1 MNKRNLVLLVLFI
14 LLVGGFLLKNWLDEK
29 RVRESIAQENEVVLA
44 GLTKEQI
51 TEVTIKDTEKN
62 TVTTLVKSGDRW
74 TVKEKGGALA
84 DKSLADKVA
93 ETLPKIRFG
102 QKIGPLNEE
111 TKKKYGFEKAVE
123 VAVQGKTLL
132 IGQPVGVR
140 LPIAIE
146 GTIYLSPN
154 NERYTFAR
162 YDGEW
167 RDRSLFPGKTSDD
180 VSAVTVTPE
189 GGKEIKVTINE
200 KGEAT
205 ITGVEGGEPQKG
217 KTFVNTV
224 GGLRIS
230 NFADTPPET
239 VTDIEKDKK
248 KVSIAKGT
256 VLVEFK
262 NGDKVA
268 FELTGLKVKDKS
280 DYLIR
285 KDGKLLGISE
295 YYYNKLASPEL
306 GPTPKKETTPAKITP
321 AKTTPTKSPEKE
333 KKK

>member
-1 MNKRNLVLLVLFI
+1 MSKRNLILLVLFI
-14 LLVGGFLLKNWLDEK
+14 LLVGGFILKNWLDEK
-29 RVRESIAQENEVVLA
+29 RVRESIAKENEVVFA

-51 TEVTIKDTEKN
+51 SEVAIKDTEKN

-93 ETLPKIRFG
+93 ETLPKIRYG
-102 QKIGPLNEE
+102 QKMGPLDDEA
-111 TKKKYGFEKAVE
+111 KKKYGFDKAVE
-123 VAVQGKTLL
+123 VTVQGKTLL

-146 GTIYLSPN
+146 GTVYLSPN

-167 RDRSLFPGKTSDD
+167 RDRAFFPGKTADD
-180 VSAVTVTPE
+180 VTAVTVTPE
-189 GGKEIKVTINE
+189 GGKEMKVTINE

-205 ITGVEGGEPQKG
+205 VTGIENGEPQKG
-217 KTFVNTV
+217 KSFVNSV

-230 NFADTPPET
+230 NFVDTEPET
-239 VTDIEKDKK
+239 VAEIEKDKK
-248 KVSIAKGT
+248 KTAIAKGT

-262 NGDKVA
+262 NGDKA
-268 FELTGLKVKDKS
+268 TLELTGLKVKDKS
-280 DYLIR
+280 DYLIK
-285 KDGKLLGISE
+285 KDGKLFGISE
-295 YYYNKLASPEL
+295 YYYNKLANPEL
-306 GPTPKKETTPAKITP
+306 GPAPKKDATP
-321 AKTTPTKSPEKE
+321 AKTTPAKSPEKA

>member
-1 MNKRNLVLLVLFI
+1 MNKRNLILLLVFI
-14 LLVGGFLLKNWLDEK
+14 LLVGGFILKNWIDEK
-29 RVRESIAQENEVVLA
+29 RVRESIAKENEVVFS

-51 TEVTIKDTEKN
+51 SEVAIKDTEKN
-62 TVTTLVKSGDRW
+62 IVTTLVKSGDRW
-74 TVKEKGGALA
+74 TVKEKEGALA

-102 QKIGPLNEE
+102 QKMGALDDEMR
-111 TKKKYGFEKAVE
+111 KKYGFDKAVE
-123 VAVQGKTLL
+123 VTVQGKTLL

-140 LPIAIE
+140 LPIAVD
-146 GTIYLSPN
+146 GSVYLSPN

-167 RDRSLFPGKTSDD
+167 RDRALFPGKTSDD
-180 VSAVTVTPE
+180 VTAVTVIPE
-189 GGKEIKVTINE
+189 GDKEMKVTINE

-205 ITGVEGGEPQKG
+205 VTGVDGGEPQKG

-230 NFADTPPET
+230 NFVDTPPET
-239 VTDIEKDKK
+239 VAEVEKDKK
-248 KVSIAKGT
+248 KTAIAKGT

-262 NGDKVA
+262 NGDKA
-268 FELTGLKVKDKS
+268 TLELTGLKVKDKS
-280 DYLIR
+280 DYLIK
-285 KDGKLLGISE
+285 KDGKLIGISE
-295 YYYNKLASPEL
+295 YYYNKLANPEL
-306 GPTPKKETTPAKITP
+306 GPTPKKESTPAKT
-321 AKTTPTKSPEKE
+321 TTPTKSPDKA